1 MFRII
6 HLAVNPFEENVLILV
21 DEDTKDAI
29 VIDPGML
36 YPEELQKFDEVIREE
51 GLHLTQIVNTHQH
64 LDHIF
69 GANAVKD
76 KYGIPLAASPS
87 DDTFGQ
93 SVATHAARFGIKA
106 GSKPVVRDIALADG
120 DTITVGKSTLHVLAV
135 PGHTPGGLAFYCPE
149 QKFIITGDSL
159 FRGSIGRTDLGG
171 DQATLVSSIRSKL
184 LTLPDDTTVIPGH
197 GPTTTIGAEK
207 RHNPYI
213 V

>member
-36 YPEELQKFDEVIREE
+36 YPEELQKFDEIIRKE

-106 GSKPVVRDIALADG
+106 GAKPVVRDIALADG

>member
-36 YPEELQKFDEVIREE
+36 YPEELQKFDEIIREE

-106 GSKPVVRDIALADG
+106 GAKPVVRDIALADG

-207 RHNPYI
+207 RDNPYI

>member
-36 YPEELQKFDEVIREE
+36 YPEELQKFDEIIREE

-106 GSKPVVRDIALADG
+106 GAKPVVRDIALADG

-197 GPTTTIGAEK
+197 GSTTTIGAEK

>member
-36 YPEELQKFDEVIREE
+36 YPEELQKFDEIIREE

-106 GSKPVVRDIALADG
+106 GAKPVVRDIALADG
-120 DTITVGKSTLHVLAV
+120 DTSAVGKSTLRVLAV

>member
-36 YPEELQKFDEVIREE
+36 YPEELQKFDEIIREE

-106 GSKPVVRDIALADG
+106 GAKPVVRDIALADG
-120 DTITVGKSTLHVLAV
+120 DTITVG
-135 PGHTPGGLAFYCPE
+135 
-149 QKFIITGDSL
+149 
-159 FRGSIGRTDLGG
+159 
-171 DQATLVSSIRSKL
+171 
-184 LTLPDDTTVIPGH
+184 
-197 GPTTTIGAEK
+197 
-207 RHNPYI
+207 
-213 V
+213 

>member
-36 YPEELQKFDEVIREE
+36 YPEELQKFYEIIREE

-106 GSKPVVRDIALADG
+106 GAKPVVRDIALADG

>member
-106 GSKPVVRDIALADG
+106 GAKPVVRDIALADG

>member
-21 DEDTKDAI
+21 DEDTNDAI

-51 GLHLTQIVNTHQH
+51 GLH

-93 SVATHAARFGIKA
+93 SIATHAARFGIKA
-106 GSKPVVRDIALADG
+106 GAKPVVRDIALADG

>member
-36 YPEELQKFDEVIREE
+36 YPEELQKFDEIIREE
-51 GLHLTQIVNTHQH
+51 GLHLTQIVDTHQH

-106 GSKPVVRDIALADG
+106 GAKPVVRDIALADG

>member
-21 DEDTKDAI
+21 DEATKDAI

-36 YPEELQKFDEVIREE
+36 YPEELKKFDEIVKEE

-64 LDHIF
+64 LDHVF

-76 KYGIPLAASPS
+76 KYGVPLAASPA
-87 DDTFGQ
+87 DDSFGQ
-93 SVATHAARFGIKA
+93 SVAVHAARFGIKA
-106 GSKPVVRDIALADG
+106 GTKPVVRDIALADG

-149 QKFIITGDSL
+149 QKFVITGDSL

-171 DQATLVSSIRSKL
+171 DQATLVSSVRSRL

-207 RHNPYI
+207 RSNPYL

>member
-36 YPEELQKFDEVIREE
+36 YPEELQKFDEIIREE

-93 SVATHAARFGIKA
+93 SVATHAARFGIKTGA
-106 GSKPVVRDIALADG
+106 KPVVRDIALADG

>member
-87 DDTFGQ
+87 NDTFGQ

-106 GSKPVVRDIALADG
+106 GAKPVVRDIALADG

-159 FRGSIGRTDLGG
+159 FRGSVGRTDLGG

>member
-106 GSKPVVRDIALADG
+106 GAKPVVRDIALADG

-197 GPTTTIGAEK
+197 GSTTTIGAEK

>member
-21 DEDTKDAI
+21 DEDTQDAI

-36 YPEELQKFDEVIREE
+36 YPEELQKFDEIIREE

-106 GSKPVVRDIALADG
+106 GAKPVVRDIALADG

>member
-36 YPEELQKFDEVIREE
+36 YPEELQKFDEIIREE

-76 KYGIPLAASPS
+76 KYGIPLAASPP

-106 GSKPVVRDIALADG
+106 GAKPVVRDIALADG

>member
-93 SVATHAARFGIKA
+93 SIATHAARFGIKA
-106 GSKPVVRDIALADG
+106 GAKPVVRDIALADG

>member
-36 YPEELQKFDEVIREE
+36 YPEELQKFDEIIREE

-93 SVATHAARFGIKA
+93 SIATHAARFGIKA
-106 GSKPVVRDIALADG
+106 GAKPVVRDIALADG

>member
-21 DEDTKDAI
+21 DEDTNDAI

-106 GSKPVVRDIALADG
+106 GAKPVVRDIALADG

>member
-21 DEDTKDAI
+21 DEETKDAI

-36 YPEELQKFDEVIREE
+36 YPEELKKFDEIVREE
-51 GLHLTQIVNTHQH
+51 GLNLTQIVNTHQH
-64 LDHIF
+64 LDHVF
-69 GANAVKD
+69 GANTVKD
-76 KYGIPLAASPS
+76 KYGIPLAASPA

-106 GSKPVVRDIALADG
+106 GTKPVVRDIALADG
-120 DTITVGKSTLHVLAV
+120 DTVTVGKSTLHVLAV

-149 QKFIITGDSL
+149 QKFVITGDSL

-207 RHNPYI
+207 RHNPYLA
-213 V
+213 

>member
-36 YPEELQKFDEVIREE
+36 YPEELQKFDEIIREE

-106 GSKPVVRDIALADG
+106 GAKPVVRDIALADG

>member
-36 YPEELQKFDEVIREE
+36 YPEELQKFDEIIREE

-106 GSKPVVRDIALADG
+106 GAKPVVRDIALADG

-197 GPTTTIGAEK
+197 GPTTPIGAEK

>member
-36 YPEELQKFDEVIREE
+36 YPEELQKFDEIIREE

-76 KYGIPLAASPS
+76 KYGILLAASPS

-106 GSKPVVRDIALADG
+106 GAKPVVRDIALADG

>member
-21 DEDTKDAI
+21 DEDTNDAI

-36 YPEELQKFDEVIREE
+36 YPEELQKFDEIIREE

-106 GSKPVVRDIALADG
+106 GAKPVVRDIALADG

>member
-36 YPEELQKFDEVIREE
+36 YPEELQKFDEIIREE

-106 GSKPVVRDIALADG
+106 GAKPVVRDIALADG

-159 FRGSIGRTDLGG
+159 FRGSIGRADLGG

>member
-36 YPEELQKFDEVIREE
+36 YPEELQKFDEIIREE

-93 SVATHAARFGIKA
+93 SIATHAARFGIKA
-106 GSKPVVRDIALADG
+106 GAKPVVRDIALADG

-197 GPTTTIGAEK
+197 GSTTTIGAEK

>member
-21 DEDTKDAI
+21 DEDTNDAI

-106 GSKPVVRDIALADG
+106 GAKPVVRDIALADG

-197 GPTTTIGAEK
+197 GHTTTIGAEK
-207 RHNPYI
+207 RHNHYI

>member
-36 YPEELQKFDEVIREE
+36 YPEELQKFDEIIREE

-106 GSKPVVRDIALADG
+106 GAKPVVRDIALADG

-135 PGHTPGGLAFYCPE
+135 PGHPPGGLAFYCPE